1 MWVQNTHSAFDEASG
16 EWAMQSVYIC
26 TLRPGTHN
34 AIFHTHF
41 WISFLPYSHS
51 CMHKMPLLSIQS
63 LVQMSSTHI
72 FRECERS
79 VGRSRARAN
88 IFSIRCMYILFISF
102 KAATVCPRC
111 WWDEAKEERMKKK
124 LKRKCKKKTKFSCS
138 YCYIHSWLLFLFGCS
153 CCLFLAH
160 IHPAQFIC
168 RLLLF
173 IMLESYTTSRRR
185 EMQYCVFIVC
195 TYCCELF
202 LFPPIFSMCL
212 RYVGRIV

>member
-1 MWVQNTHSAFDEASG
+1 MSVSARSVDRAREQTFSAFDA
-16 EWAMQSVYIC
+16 C
-26 TLRPGTHN
+26 
-34 AIFHTHF
+34 IFC
-41 WISFLPYSHS
+41 SSHLKQQQ
-51 CMHKMPLLSIQS
+51 C
-63 LVQMSSTHI
+63 
-72 FRECERS
+72 
-79 VGRSRARAN
+79 ARD
-88 IFSIRCMYILFISF
+88 
-102 KAATVCPRC
+102 V
-111 WWDEAKEERMKKK
+111 DEMKRRKKERMKKK